1 MFNKFNKFKRETGGN
16 VAIMFALTISTIVI
30 AVGAAVDY
38 SGISSQKQD
47 LQDAIDGAT
56 LAAARANI
64 TNEAK
69 LKKIVEEFVEQSD
82 PSPNKIK
89 LDVKV
94 IDDEVYVTAK
104 TVYDTVLMG
113 FIGQKAMDVQ
123 VAAASPIASKTPIKL
138 ALVLDTTTS
147 MEGNRIASLK
157 VAANAMVDEF
167 EENNTTAAV
176 SVIPFGKYV
185 NVGMNQNR
193 ENWLDIS
200 KDGTSETEE
209 VCWDERRTTK
219 PRECTETGRT
229 IYYDDIRDGVNFG
242 QNSYQ
247 EQTCTA
253 AEYEYTGNRICED
266 RTTTY
271 TWHGCVGSRNAP
283 YNERAAFGSQRIPGI
298 MNETCGTELQPL
310 TTNMTD
316 VKSKISSLNT
326 NGNTYIPAGVVWGWR
341 TLQDK
346 APFKTDVKLK
356 SDNKRQVESAKVML
370 IMTDGA
376 NTLSQG
382 GNETFKHDSSDK
394 LEANART
401 LALCNAAKDDG
412 IMIFTLGFKLDA
424 SDTATKTML
433 ENCATTPAGF
443 FQAGDGPQLKKAF
456 KDIAGQLDFTRL
468 SI

>member
-1 MFNKFNKFKRETGGN
+1 MFS
-16 VAIMFALTISTIVI
+16 LTISTLLI
-30 AVGAAVDY
+30 AIGAAVDY
-38 SGISSQKQD
+38 GGISSQKQD

-56 LAAARANI
+56 LAAAKANI
-64 TNEAK
+64 TNEKK
-69 LKKIVEEFVEQSD
+69 LKRIVREFIEQSD

-89 LDVKV
+89 LDVKI
-94 IDDEVYVTAK
+94 IDDEVYVTAT

-157 VAANAMVDEF
+157 VAANAMVDEL
-167 EENNTTAAV
+167 EKNKTTAAV
-176 SVIPFGKYV
+176 SVVPFGKYV
-185 NVGMNQNR
+185 NVGMNQKR

-219 PRECTETGRT
+219 PRECTNTGNT

-242 QNSYQ
+242 QKSYQ

-271 TWHGCVGSRNAP
+271 TWNGCVGSRQAP
-283 YNERAAFGSQRIPGI
+283 YNERAAFAGQRITGI
-298 MNETCGTELQPL
+298 MNETCGAELLPL
-310 TTNMTD
+310 TKNMNK
-316 VKSKISSLNT
+316 VKSTISALGTS
-326 NGNTYIPAGVVWGWR
+326 GNTYIPAGVVWGWR
-341 TLQDK
+341 TLQDDI
-346 APFKTDVKLK
+346 PFKSNVNLTKKNKKQTD
-356 SDNKRQVESAKVML
+356 SAKVML

-382 GNETFKHDSSDK
+382 GGETYKHDHSDES
-394 LEANART
+394 EANART

-456 KDIAGQLDFTRL
+456 KDIAGQLDYTRL